1 MRAGLRFI
9 LFSGTSILGKSL
21 AHRKHSLEMIIDGQ
35 MGGFTQRVCYF
46 KRTLVVFFFFSL
58 KREITQH
65 VRMMWD

>member
-1 MRAGLRFI
+1 MRAGLRVI
-9 LFSGTSILGKSL
+9 LFSATSIPGKSL

-46 KRTLVVFFFFSL
+46 KRTLVVFKKKKT

>member
-9 LFSGTSILGKSL
+9 LFSATSIPGKSL

-46 KRTLVVFFFFSL
+46 KRTLVGFFFFFL